1 MSEPIYCPAQ
11 TFAGSRLEP
20 REFCENEVAEYGDLC
35 ELHDEQDRADEA
47 YEAWKESRYDD

>member
-1 MSEPIYCPAQ
+1 MTEKIYCTAQ
-11 TFAGSRLEP
+11 TYAATRLEQA
-20 REFCENEVAEYGDLC
+20 EFCETEVDEPGDLC